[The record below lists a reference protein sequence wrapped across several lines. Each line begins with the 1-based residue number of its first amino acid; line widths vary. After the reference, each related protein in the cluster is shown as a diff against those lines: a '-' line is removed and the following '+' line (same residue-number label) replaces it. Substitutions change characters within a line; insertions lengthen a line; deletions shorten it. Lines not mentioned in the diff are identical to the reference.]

1 MELVIRAAAI
11 YIFLVIILRVSGKRQ
26 FSEITTF
33 DFVLLLIIS
42 EAVSQGLYGSA
53 DYSLIASVILVSTLI
68 AIDILLSYA
77 KRMSP
82 LLEGLIESKPTILVR
97 DGQLVEENMKG
108 ERVDEAD
115 ILSAARL
122 TFGLDGLD
130 QIRHAVLEVD
140 GSISVIPEART
151 VKLEQRGAST

>member
-1 MELVIRAAAI
+1 MELVIRACAI
-11 YIFLVIILRVSGKRQ
+11 YIFLVVILRVSGKRQ

-53 DYSLIASVILVSTLI
+53 DYSLTASVILVSTLVGV
-68 AIDILLSYA
+68 DILLSYL
-77 KRMSP
+77 KRSSP
-82 LLEGLIESKPTILVR
+82 FVEGILESKPAILIR
-97 DGQLVEENMKG
+97 DGQLVHENLKA
-108 ERVDEAD
+108 ERVDEDD

-130 QIRHAVLEVD
+130 QVRHAVLEVD
-140 GSISVIPEART
+140 GSISIIPKARAIYLDARPGE
-151 VKLEQRGAST
+151 V